1 MGGFVLLHRV
11 SQQCKRVE
19 SAVCACSMWSSL
31 CSFGLPAHSGAQVL
45 PSDGFGDSTAGSA
58 GWVLLRKVCCLTS
71 QSLKQHMH
79 TDAWHVS
86 CFQRTPWLFSHVSCC
101 WSLCS
106 SSSCFWHS
114 SLTCG
119 STTAPTG
126 ESHQWHRGG
135 PWRDAQKHCVSIF
148 LVLLSRREPSEV
160 MAVLPQV
167 ITFIASNDGDELV
180 MSLSTPGLN

>member
-11 SQQCKRVE
+11 SQQCKCLE
-19 SAVCACSMWSSL
+19 SAVSACSMWSSL

-45 PSDGFGDSTAGSA
+45 PCVGFGDGTARSA
-58 GWVLLRKVCCLTS
+58 GWVLRHHHHISHPKVWNNMCTLT
-71 QSLKQHMH
+71 HG
-79 TDAWHVS
+79 TF

-119 STTAPTG
+119 STTVPKG
-126 ESHQWHRGG
+126 ESHQWQRGG
-135 PWRDAQKHCVSIF
+135 PWRDAQKHCVCTF
-148 LVLLSRREPSEV
+148 LVLLSWWRPSEV
-160 MAVLPQV
+160 MQ
-167 ITFIASNDGDELV
+167 GDC
-180 MSLSTPGLN
+180 